1 MKMLKSK
8 QIEEAEKRLKILE
21 DKYGM
26 LNHIKEDFISDRTLY
41 YSSQGF
47 HPIVGSLFWISN
59 RPELENIIK
68 KFETEKNAVVYHCI
82 YSKSDYGDMLNIF
95 FVGEN
100 EEDWVMEE
108 YLMQYRGESFAYI
121 KNLEDDELS
130 DFGNIRIRGI
140 NGGIIRDI

>member
-59 RPELENIIK
+59 RPELESIIK

-82 YSKSDYGDMLNIF
+82 YSKSYYGDMLNIF